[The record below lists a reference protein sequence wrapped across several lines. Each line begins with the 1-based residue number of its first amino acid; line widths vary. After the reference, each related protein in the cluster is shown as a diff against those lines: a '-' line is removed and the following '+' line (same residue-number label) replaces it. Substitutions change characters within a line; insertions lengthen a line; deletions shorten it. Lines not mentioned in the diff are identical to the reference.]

1 MDYLAKILLY
11 ACIAVSVAAFA
22 MMGIDKRRAIR
33 NQWRIPES
41 SLFLAAILGG
51 GVGGTIGMFLFRHK
65 TKHWYFRLFFPL
77 LAIAQ
82 MVLIIAFV
90 FFILSKKWAD
100 IQ

>member
-1 MDYLAKILLY
+1 MDYLAKFMLSV
-11 ACIAVSVAAFA
+11 CVVMSFVSFA

-77 LAIAQ
+77 LAIVQAI
-82 MVLIIAFV
+82 VIIAVYF
-90 FFILSKKWAD
+90 D
-100 IQ
+100 

>member
-1 MDYLAKILLY
+1 MDYLAKFMLSV
-11 ACIAVSVAAFA
+11 CVVMSFVSFA

-41 SLFLAAILGG
+41 RLFLAAIFGG

-77 LAIAQ
+77 LAIVQAI
-82 MVLIIAFV
+82 VIIAVYF
-90 FFILSKKWAD
+90 D
-100 IQ
+100 

>member
-1 MDYLAKILLY
+1 MDYLVKFMLF
-11 ACIAVSVAAFA
+11 ACVAVSIVSFA

-41 SLFLAAILGG
+41 SLFLAAIFGG

-82 MVLIIAFV
+82 IFVLIAV
-90 FFILSKKWAD
+90 RLD
-100 IQ
+100 